1 MQDDDFAQWMD
12 VIEWTDIPYI
22 LALGIQDNGKAEFRR
37 GKMQFYFIH
46 NPTQNSDISH
56 TPTEDS
62 DDGAQD
68 IIFCRNPPPF
78 TVARVKEQPKEFLDP
93 QISSLRLAERVDLEP
108 LSLSTPEI
116 VATSTKKRYGGYVRF
131 GLFPEAS

>member
-1 MQDDDFAQWMD
+1 MQDDDLTQWMD
-12 VIEWTDIPYI
+12 VIEWTNIPYI
-22 LALGIQDNGKAEFRR
+22 LALGIQDNGKAEVRR

-46 NPTQNSDISH
+46 NPTQNSDIS
-56 TPTEDS
+56 EDS
-62 DDGAQD
+62 DDDAQD

-78 TVARVKEQPKEFLDP
+78 TVARVKELPKEFLGP

-116 VATSTKKRYGGYVRF
+116 VATSTKKHHEGYVRF
-131 GLFPEAS
+131 GLFPEAP

>member
-1 MQDDDFAQWMD
+1 VDGYP
-12 VIEWTDIPYI
+12 IH
-22 LALGIQDNGKAEFRR
+22 LGIRNSRQWQGRSSKGQDAVL
-37 GKMQFYFIH
+37 IH
-46 NPTQNSDISH
+46 PQSNSNSDIS
-56 TPTEDS
+56 EDS

-78 TVARVKEQPKEFLDP
+78 TVARVKELPKEFLGP

-116 VATSTKKRYGGYVRF
+116 VATSTKKHYGGYVRF
-131 GLFPEAS
+131 GLFPEAP

>member
-1 MQDDDFAQWMD
+1 MD

-22 LALGIQDNGKAEFRR
+22 LALGIQDKGKAEVRR

-68 IIFCRNPPPF
+68 IIFRRNPPPF
-78 TVARVKEQPKEFLDP
+78 TVALVKEQPKKFLDP

-131 GLFPEAS
+131 GLFPEAP